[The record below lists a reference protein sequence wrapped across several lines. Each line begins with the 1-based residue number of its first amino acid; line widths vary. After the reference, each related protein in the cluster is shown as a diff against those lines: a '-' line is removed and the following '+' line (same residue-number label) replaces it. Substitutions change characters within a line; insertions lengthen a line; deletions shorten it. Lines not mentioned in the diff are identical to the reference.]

1 MWEMLNAALL
11 EGAGN
16 MTGKNKFHISKWQL
30 KEQKS
35 GAINVARFWDS
46 GNMSCNLF

>member
-1 MWEMLNAALL
+1 MWEMLNAALS

-16 MTGKNKFHISKWQL
+16 MIGKNDFHISKWHS

-35 GAINVARFWDS
+35 GAIDVARSWDS
-46 GNMSCNLF
+46 GNMPCNSF